1 MFFVFVLPHLEFLPF
16 VVGGLVFYIKLLCKT
31 LLASFKLFVCERE
44 FTFWSDSVYLWFNVI
59 LPCICFNCP
68 MYFAIH

>member
-1 MFFVFVLPHLEFLPF
+1 MFFVFVLPHLECLPF

-44 FTFWSDSVYLWFNVI
+44 FTFWSDSVI

>member
-1 MFFVFVLPHLEFLPF
+1 MFYVFVLPHLEFLPF

-44 FTFWSDSVYLWFNVI
+44 FTFWSVYTCAV
-59 LPCICFNCP
+59 
-68 MYFAIH
+68 MV

>member
-1 MFFVFVLPHLEFLPF
+1 MYFAMYWIMFYVFVLPHLEFLPF

-44 FTFWSDSVYLWFNVI
+44 FTFWSVYTCALMV
-59 LPCICFNCP
+59 
-68 MYFAIH
+68 